1 MKNLTKLSFIC
12 LTVAST
18 GLIPLTS
25 YAAPND
31 ITFMGEVNANTCA
44 VDINGDAASP
54 VVLMPTVSTADLAGF
69 GSEAGVTEFTV
80 NINGCDGSVDFTAGM
95 EFTGMDNGVGNLLNT
110 GTAGNVAVALTK
122 DGGSNFDFSS
132 GSYTDGSAF
141 MITAPAT
148 SGSEVYQAKYRSDL
162 GGATAGTVIATV
174 NYAITYY

>member
-54 VVLMPTVSTADLAGF
+54 VVLMPTVSEGDLSAP
-69 GSEAGVTEFTV
+69 GSEAGVTEFTI
-80 NINGCDGSVDFTAGM
+80 NINGCDGTSFTAEMVFSSGLID
-95 EFTGMDNGVGNLLNT
+95 GANLLNT

-122 DGGSNFDFSS
+122 DGGANFDFSS
-132 GSYTDGSAF
+132 GTYTDGSAF
-141 MITAPAT
+141 SITGPAT

-162 GGATAGTVIATV
+162 GTATAGTVIATV
-174 NYAITYY
+174 NYAISYP